1 MEQNPNNDEQPLGL
15 EPETN
20 KLMDQPTETA
30 DLSDDAKLSNYF
42 GRVLFDGQT
51 DEPAPQA
58 DESQMENTDIIG
70 EENDTD
76 TITGETEVEESHS
89 EQETPKGVTKRIAK
103 LTAQRKEAEE
113 RAQQLEEELESIKRE
128 QASSAKPANSKNP
141 FGHLDSESKIE
152 AEYEGQKE
160 IRLFCER
167 YPDGYY
173 EDGKDPI
180 DKEQIAKAKVN
191 ALRAIEDLL
200 PKQYNYV
207 SSSKEFKAAARKE
220 FPWLDDSSDQR
231 AIAAKRFIEA
241 VPAIKEFPDYEIY
254 AAHLA
259 NGMVSYSQQKS
270 AAKRNNPINQ
280 KVPVMPSSSNF
291 APPSTQRTVDAGKA
305 SEAATRYRRSASLDD
320 LADVFKNKFV

>member
-1 MEQNPNNDEQPLGL
+1 MPQ
-15 EPETN
+15 T
-20 KLMDQPTETA
+20 TETA

-42 GRVLFDGQT
+42 GRVLSDGQT

-58 DESQMENTDIIG
+58 YEQTMENTDAIG
-70 EENDTD
+70 EENDTNSV
-76 TITGETEVEESHS
+76 TGETPVEESRT
-89 EQETPKGVTKRIAK
+89 EQELPKGVTKRIAK

-113 RAQQLEEELESIKRE
+113 RAQHLEEELESIKRQ

-141 FGHLDSESKIE
+141 FGHLDSESKIQ
-152 AEYEGQKE
+152 AEYDRQKE

-173 EDGKDPI
+173 EDGKEPL
-180 DKEQIAKAKVN
+180 DKDSIAKAKVN

-200 PKQYNYV
+200 PQQYNYLTA
-207 SSSKEFKAAARKE
+207 SNQYKATARRE
-220 FPWLDDSSDQR
+220 FPWLDDASDQR

-259 NGMVSYSQQKS
+259 NGMVSYTQQKS
-270 AAKRNNPINQ
+270 AAKRNSPINQ
-280 KVPVMPSSSNF
+280 RVPVMPSSSNF
-291 APPSTQRTVDAGKA
+291 APPSSQRTVDAGKA